1 MNIFK
6 VIGFALI
13 AVSLIMILKNQRP
26 EIALMCVIASSII
39 MLVFVFD
46 EIKSVVVLLNNLIET
61 SSINKSLLIIVL
73 KVIGISYVVE
83 FGRNICIDAGENS
96 IASKIEMAGKV
107 IIVSLSIPIIT
118 SLVEMV
124 AVIIWKKLE
133 EYYFV

>member
-124 AVIIWKKLE
+124 AVII
-133 EYYFV
+133 